1 MTSAPP
7 TKVAAA
13 ATKGE
18 VVVSAD
24 RQRMKLSRDAK
35 NTVQPS
41 AAASPIIRKS
51 CGRTRS
57 PASATPPSTIR
68 TAPVISPA
76 CTGSSSS
83 VIAIATDTS
92 GAVPTTTDT
101 LAAPES
107 WIARKKSTCETPGA
121 NSPARKNANVSP
133 SGTPSPAIAAASAQ
147 TTNPTNT
154 LTSAPS
160 SASPP
165 CRRPILIATEVA
177 PKRKAEAHAR
187 ATAVTSGEPIRLA
200 RMERVCDRRRRVDRQ
215 PARGAPLARR
225 RDRGCSAAGPSMPRR
240 SRRTGCASPAAR
252 LHRRGR
258 ARPPIRPS
266 CPTPTSRSWRRRR
279 PTSRP
284 PPRGSPAASAGAAV
298 MTIQNGLGAE
308 EIVRAHGAWPLLSA
322 VTFMS
327 GTKHGDAHVEY
338 VLDTRDLAR
347 ARAAATPLRARAA
360 RSRR

>member
-41 AAASPIIRKS
+41 AAARPIIRKS

-92 GAVPTTTDT
+92 GAVPTTTET

-200 RMERVCDRRRRVDRQ
+200 RMERVWIVGGGSIGSLLAAHLSRVTETWVLCRRPGHADALEANGLRVSGRADFLGRPRATAD
-215 PARGAPLARR
+215 PAELPPAELAIVATKAT
-225 RDRGCSAAGPSMPRR
+225 DVEAA
-240 SRRTGCASPAAR
+240 AAR
-252 LHRRGR
+252 L
-258 ARPPIRPS
+258 A
-266 CPTPTSRSWRRRR
+266 
-279 PTSRP
+279 
-284 PPRGSPAASAGAAV
+284 
-298 MTIQNGLGAE
+298 
-308 EIVRAHGAWPLLSA
+308 
-322 VTFMS
+322 
-327 GTKHGDAHVEY
+327 DA
-338 VLDTRDLAR
+338 
-347 ARAAATPLRARAA
+347 AAATPR
-360 RSRR
+360 